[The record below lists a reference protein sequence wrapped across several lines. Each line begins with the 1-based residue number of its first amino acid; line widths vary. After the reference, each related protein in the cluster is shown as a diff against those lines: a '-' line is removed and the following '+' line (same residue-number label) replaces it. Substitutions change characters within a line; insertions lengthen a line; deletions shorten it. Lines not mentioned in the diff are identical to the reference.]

1 MHIGAKPMITAG
13 WKNRMT
19 CHPEEVGL
27 TPWFP
32 DQQVSSTWELMGT
45 AEAQAPSQIY

>member
-1 MHIGAKPMITAG
+1 MHIGAKLMINAD
-13 WKNRMT
+13 WRNLMT

-27 TPWFP
+27 TLWFP
-32 DQQVSSTWELMGT
+32 DQQVSSSWELMGT